1 MYIDSFGRYHDKP
14 TINGQTSS
22 NNAWIYTAYS
32 KRVGLISD
40 LTPDAK
46 KEALYCFAWKVRLR
60 EIVTP
65 VISRDECIGLVYLLD
80 PQDTISLYKTWNFS
94 PYKLP
99 KLNIFKLIY
108 ELIQCIG
115 EHRNYFWQNDFR
127 QMRHVAF
134 MVPFQDRAFI
144 MRHWGMKVP
153 WHYRLIEW
161 IDKKIQ
167 KDNRTSKA
175 IKSFKYG
182 LDQFKGIC
190 YYFEVGHPIRDFI
203 TKKWTED
210 GYI

>member
-1 MYIDSFGRYHDKP
+1 MYIDELGLYHDSKDAL
-14 TINGQTSS
+14 S
-22 NNAWIYTAYS
+22 NNKFCYTAYAKRAGMIQDIS
-32 KRVGLISD
+32 KE
-40 LTPDAK
+40 AK
-46 KEALYCFAWKVRLR
+46 EEALYCFAWKVRHQKR
-60 EIVTP
+60 NAP
-65 VISRDECIGLVYLLD
+65 PISRDEILGLIYLLYRD
-80 PQDTISLYKTWNFS
+80 DTISLYKTWNFS

-190 YYFEVGHPIRDFI
+190 YYFELGHPIREFFNN
-203 TKKWTED
+203 KLNK
-210 GYI
+210 GG